1 MCGNELRKGVWA
13 MGWLLSA
20 AGPAA
25 SQTPAEPVWA
35 DEFNGPGISTAN
47 WTLET
52 GTGAQYGLV
61 GWGNNELQYYTGSQQ
76 NAYVADGRLHIVAR
90 AASLGGMA
98 YTSARLMSRGK
109 VFGTHGRIE
118 ARIRIPSGKGLWPA
132 FWMLRENG
140 VWPGEIDIME
150 VIGSV
155 PYRLHATSHQGALP
169 NLFSLGG
176 HLDAPNGVDWT
187 QDFHVYGVEW
197 WPGSIVWTID
207 GEPYYE
213 VNKADI
219 LPNHAWLFEEDMYLL
234 LNLAVGGNWPGA
246 PDATTVFPA
255 HMEVDWVRWFDLPT
269 AALPVTFR
277 LDANT
282 LGLSAS
288 DIVHLNGS
296 FNGWCGGCTPM
307 VHNGS
312 GQWSKVLYLPP
323 GVHEYKFTVNGWSG
337 VADSMTPGDVCTL
350 STYGPGITYVNRF
363 VVVQDEPVSL
373 GAVCLHSCLTCS
385 GGVPV
390 MNSTFTFRMHDPSHT
405 GGTAECAIPGVGVF
419 PMQAGAA
426 GAYRVTVQVPA
437 GATYQYRMNGV
448 PEVLPAGCPP
458 RTVPATGGFAPFA
471 DCFAACVGCGTCG
484 QPGMQGY
491 NPFSS
496 FSGGCDD
503 GPWVVGCTVPA
514 AANYMPEAAWDD
526 GSCIPSEEES
536 CPGDED
542 ASGTVTVSDLLI
554 LLGVFGNQCV
564 E

>member
-1 MCGNELRKGVWA
+1 MYGRLWKA
-13 MGWLLSA
+13 WLWGGMLCA

-169 NLFSLGG
+169 NLFSLGS
-176 HLDAPNGVDWT
+176 HLDAPSGVDWT

-234 LNLAVGGNWPGA
+234 LNLAVGGNWPGS

-255 HMEVDWVRWFDLPT
+255 RMEVDYVRWYDLPT
-269 AALPVTFR
+269 AAVPVTFR

-296 FNGWCGGCTPM
+296 FNGWCGACTPM

-312 GQWSKVLYLPP
+312 GQWSKVVWLPP

-337 VADSMTPGDVCTL
+337 AADAMTPGDFCTL
-350 STYGPGITYVNRF
+350 ATYGNGTTYVNRY
-363 VVVQDEPVSL
+363 VTVRDVPVSL
-373 GAVCLHSCLTCS
+373 SAVCLNSCLTC
-385 GGVPV
+385 GGTVPATV
-390 MNSTFTFRMHDPSHT
+390 HVHTFRMHHPSVL
-405 GGTAECAIPGVGVF
+405 GGSAAVAIAGVGVF

-426 GAYRVTVQVPA
+426 GVYRASVSVPA
-437 GATYQYRMNGV
+437 GAAYQYTMNGV
-448 PEVLPAGCPP
+448 PEVLPAGCGARSVPP
-458 RTVPATGGFAPFA
+458 AGGFQPFA
-471 DCFAACVGCGTCG
+471 ECFAECVGCGTCG
-484 QPGMQGY
+484 DPGAAAY
-491 NPFSS
+491 NPFAA
-496 FSGGCDD
+496 FTAGC
-503 GPWVVGCTVPA
+503 GEAPGIPGCTVPT
-514 AANYMPEAAWDD
+514 AANYVPWATWDD
-526 GSCIPSEEES
+526 GSCVAGTEEV
-536 CPGDED
+536 CPGDWD
-542 ASGTVTVSDLLI
+542 ASGTVNVADLLI
-554 LLGVFGNQCV
+554 LLGAFGSECV
-564 E
+564 D